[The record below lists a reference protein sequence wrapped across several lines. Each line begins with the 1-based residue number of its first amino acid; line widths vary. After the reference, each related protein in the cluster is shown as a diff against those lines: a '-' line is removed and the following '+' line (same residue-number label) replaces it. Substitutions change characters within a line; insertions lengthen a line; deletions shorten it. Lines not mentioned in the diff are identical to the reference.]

1 MTTQQSTQAA
11 DVAARQHWMA
21 VLAKA
26 SYQDLSS
33 RWQQLKLDPE
43 CEIIRQPEI
52 GLAKLQGRVGG
63 EGERFNLGD
72 TTITRAA
79 VRLSDGTLGYGYLR
93 GRAKQHALLSALIDA
108 LMQNGEHAPSLH
120 EAVIQPLAEQ
130 QQAEQAKTAAQAAES
145 KVDFFTVVRG
155 ED

>member
-63 EGERFNLGD
+63 KGERFNLGD

>member
-1 MTTQQSTQAA
+1 MSTQNSSSSA
-11 DVAARQHWMA
+11 DIAQRQQWMSI
-21 VLAKA
+21 LANA
-26 SYQDLSS
+26 SYQELSR
-33 RWQQLKLDPE
+33 RWQQLGLDPE

-52 GLAKLQGRVGG
+52 GLAKLQGRIGG
-63 EGERFNLGD
+63 SGERFNFAD

-79 VRLSDGTLGYGYLR
+79 VRLNNGTLGYGYLR

-108 LMQNGEHAPSLH
+108 LMQQAEYAHSLQ
-120 EAVIQPLAEQ
+120 EAVIQPLAELQ
-130 QQAEQAKTAAQAAES
+130 QQAKQQQATRAAES